1 MKLTDRFFRPMS
13 FCIVLCLGVLSY
25 YFEPSVISRLAL
37 PLEDFKFAVRERLDM
52 APDSR
57 DDIVIVAVD
66 EKSVNRIGRWP
77 WDHQVMGELLSH
89 LGLARLVGLDMV
101 FADPTNPEED
111 RALAAAMAD
120 SENVIAGFFFRS
132 QATNWTSLADLDQ
145 LAEWAFR
152 DVQTRDQVVGVK
164 DYPFVETNLP
174 DIGASA
180 LAGGFF
186 NGEPDLDGLYRKY
199 PLAALHKGYLV
210 PSLAVQML
218 RFQRNQ
224 EAKVV
229 LDRHGVAEFV
239 LGTTRVNQTSL
250 RLNFGRPAQ
259 AQFLSASDVIDGT
272 LPEDFFKGKIVLV
285 GITEVGIF
293 DLRPTPV
300 DPVIPGVW
308 IHYTALANLL
318 DDRVLS
324 SVSAID
330 LIILVGALQLA
341 WLICRLR
348 RIGLRV
354 ALYMLVTFAVLVV
367 ANSLLLF
374 CDIWTREFFVL
385 IPYFL
390 FTVALEAHGFFRSEL
405 RAGELK
411 RAFISYVSPE
421 VVREILEHPE
431 KLDLGGVEREV
442 SILFSDIRGFTSLS
456 EKVSAPQLVQMLNAI
471 HDPMTQIVLEQRG
484 MLDKYIGDAMMAL
497 FNTPVPVQDHPDRAV
512 EAALGMVAALKEI
525 NAGFVAQG
533 LPQIDVGVGVNTGL
547 CVVGNMGSRV
557 RFEYTAIGD
566 AVNLAS
572 RLEGLCKVYKTRI
585 VISEFTRERLQH
597 DFVIRLLDRVRVK
610 GKHVPVGVFEV
621 MADNEHNR
629 TLKTAFGEAL
639 AAYFSGNF
647 NDAKGRFSILAEEYD
662 DQTSQIFAARCVVF
676 LAEPPPSDWDGV
688 YDLTTK

>member
-1 MKLTDRFFRPMS
+1 MKLTDRFFRPLS
-13 FCIVLCLGVLSY
+13 FFCVLCLGILSY
-25 YFEPSVISRLAL
+25 YFEPSVVSRLAL
-37 PLEDFKFAVRERLDM
+37 PLEDFKFAVRERLDSV
-52 APDSR
+52 PVSR

-66 EKSVNRIGRWP
+66 EKSVNRLGRWP
-77 WDHQVMGELLSH
+77 WDHHVMGDLLRH
-89 LGLARLVGLDMV
+89 LGSARLVGLDMV
-101 FADPTNPEED
+101 FADPTSPEED
-111 RALAAAMAD
+111 RALAEAMAD

-152 DVQTRDQVVGVK
+152 DVQTRDEIVGVK

-174 DIGASA
+174 EIGASA
-180 LAGGFF
+180 LSGGFF

-224 EAKVV
+224 EPRVV
-229 LDRHGVAEFV
+229 LDRHGVSEFV
-239 LGTTRVNQTSL
+239 LGSTRINQSSL
-250 RLNFGRPAQ
+250 RLNFGLPAQ
-259 AQFLSASDVIDGT
+259 AKFLSVSDVIDGT
-272 LPEDFFKGKIVLV
+272 IPEDYFRGKIVLV

-318 DDRVLS
+318 DDRILS
-324 SVSAID
+324 SVPAID
-330 LIILVGALQLA
+330 LLILVGALLLA

-348 RIGLRV
+348 RISLRV
-354 ALYMLVTFAVLVV
+354 VLYMLVTLTVLVV

-456 EKVSAPQLVQMLNAI
+456 EKVSAPQLVKMLNAI

-512 EAALGMVAALKEI
+512 EAALGMVAALKDI
-525 NAGFVAQG
+525 NAGFAEQG
-533 LPQIDVGVGVNTGL
+533 LPEIDVGVGVNTGL

-597 DFVIRLLDRVRVK
+597 DFVTRLLDRVRVK
-610 GKHVPVGVFEV
+610 GKHIPVGVYEV
-621 MADNEHNR
+621 MADSEKNR
-629 TLKTAFGEAL
+629 VIQSRFGSAL
-639 AAYFSGNF
+639 EAYFAGSF
-647 NDAKGRFSILAEEYD
+647 TEAREEFSSLVKTYD
-662 DQTSQIFAARCVVF
+662 DQTSIIFEERCRSF
-676 LAEPPPSDWDGV
+676 ISNPPPAGWDGV
-688 YDLTTK
+688 YDLTIK